1 MFKSRLLFI
10 IPVLLLGITFSQQ
23 SGDNNKI
30 HTNFIAGYNSPFG
43 ENIIHGAL
51 VIIKFLNI
59 VKLKNYECIKVC
71 FSDGVQYDTKIV
83 IKIKF
88 T

>member
-1 MFKSRLLFI
+1 MVIIGKKKFFI
-10 IPVLLLGITFSQQ
+10 VKKKEGITFSQQ

-30 HTNFIAGYNSPFG
+30 HTNFISGYNSPFG
-43 ENIIHGAL
+43 ENIIHGTL

-71 FSDGVQYDTKIV
+71 FEYFIG
-83 IKIKF
+83 F
-88 T
+88 